1 MFAGTTKGAQMRLRA
16 SVAVLMLLLVGAC
29 GGSDE
34 PTAKPT
40 KSPTSSASEPA
51 TDAPLVA
58 APGRVGPVLAGM
70 TVDEAKATG
79 LFEARETPKGDPC
92 DGAYGPIQWKA
103 PNTED
108 LLVGVDLKGA
118 GKNTI
123 VVLGIRDTVKTA
135 EGVGVGSTLADV
147 KAAYSDVKVED
158 SVALGSTIFRKDGD
172 AWLGMGFNE
181 TPEEIK
187 ASSKVVFM
195 EVTKGSKPD
204 VYLDGCGY

>member
-1 MFAGTTKGAQMRLRA
+1 MRLRA
-16 SVAVLMLLLVGAC
+16 SVAVLVLLLTAAC

-34 PTAKPT
+34 PAAKPT
-40 KSPTSSASEPA
+40 KSPSPAASETA
-51 TDAPLVA
+51 ADAPLVA
-58 APGRVGPVLAGM
+58 APGRIGPALAGM
-70 TVDEAKATG
+70 TVDEANATG
-79 LFEARETPKGDPC
+79 LFEPRETPKDDPC
-92 DGAYGPIQWKA
+92 EGAYGPIQWKA

-123 VVLGIRDTVKTA
+123 VVMGIRDSVKTA

-147 KAAYSDVKVED
+147 KDAYPDVKVKD
-158 SVALGSTIFRKDGD
+158 SVALGSTIYRKDGD
-172 AWLGMGFNE
+172 AWLGLAFNE

-195 EVTKGSKPD
+195 EVTKGFKPD